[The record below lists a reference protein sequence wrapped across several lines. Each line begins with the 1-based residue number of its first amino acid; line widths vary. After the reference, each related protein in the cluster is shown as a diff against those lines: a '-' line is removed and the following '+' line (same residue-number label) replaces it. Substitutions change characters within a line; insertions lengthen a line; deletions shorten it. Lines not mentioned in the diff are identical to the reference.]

1 MTILRSLFQYKAW
14 ANAELLSTLK
24 QAHHALP
31 AEAFHLALRI
41 LNHIYV
47 VDRIFAAHL
56 QGISHPY
63 TATNTTDT
71 PELRDLQDILAQ
83 SDAWFVDYVPTLDTP
98 TLNTA
103 LTFTFV
109 DDGNQGVMSREAIL
123 MHLITHGS
131 YHRGSVGRLLVE
143 HGITPP
149 RDIFSRFVQL
159 PVPPVA

>member
-14 ANAELLSTLK
+14 ANAELFAALK
-24 QAHHALP
+24 RSHDTLP
-31 AEAFHLALRI
+31 AEAQHLALRI

-63 TATNTTDT
+63 IATNTPDT
-71 PELRDLQDILAQ
+71 PQLSDLQQSLAH
-83 SDAWFVDYVPTLDTP
+83 SDAWFVDYVPSLDNQM
-98 TLNTA
+98 LNVS

-131 YHRGSVGRLLVE
+131 YHRGSVGRLLIE